1 MNPNPSRELDLDFP
15 INEIKQKIDAV
26 IEAGKLAGYKTLE
39 KNDLFNTYR
48 ISIVSGVLVGILN
61 ITLNKVDE
69 SKTNWKSEIMNAA
82 GGKAEPAVLARF
94 QDEFLG
100 ILSKALNGEE
110 VNSELIKTNKSGGC
124 LGIIAV
130 LITISLA
137 LAHLS

>member
-1 MNPNPSRELDLDFP
+1 MTPNPSRELDLDFP
-15 INEIKQKIDAV
+15 IIEIKQKIDAV
-26 IEAGKLAGYKTLE
+26 IEAGKLSGYKTLE
-39 KNDLFNTYR
+39 KNDLFHTYR

-94 QDEFLG
+94 QDEFLN

-110 VNSELIKTNKSGGC
+110 VNSELIKANKSGC
-124 LGIIAV
+124 LGVIAV
-130 LITISLA
+130 LISISLA
-137 LAHLS
+137 MGYLS